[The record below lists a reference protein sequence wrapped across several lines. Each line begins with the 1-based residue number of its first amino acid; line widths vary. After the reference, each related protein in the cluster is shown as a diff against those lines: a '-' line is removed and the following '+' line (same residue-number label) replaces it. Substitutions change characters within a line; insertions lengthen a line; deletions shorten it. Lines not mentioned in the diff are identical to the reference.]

1 MKKFVKGDRVRLAIA
16 DNKVK
21 NQQGI
26 VQQSNSKRTKVVL
39 ELWCRWGT
47 FTNYFPLWFSN
58 DQLEKI

>member
-1 MKKFVKGDRVRLAIA
+1 MKKFVKGDRVRLTIV

-26 VQQSNSKRTKVVL
+26 VQRSSSKRTQVVL

-47 FTNYFPLWFSN
+47 FTNYFPLWFEN